1 MTKKLFNQIRNEW
14 RSNLWLMAELVLVSV
29 VMWFIVDYL
38 YVQYSIY
45 NQPRGFDANHCYHI
59 VMGTLL
65 PSDADYNPSDTLQV
79 NDVEELMDRLK
90 RRPEIEAVSLSYLSF
105 PYNNSNMWQP
115 VTSGNLK
122 RENVYAKYVTP
133 DFIRVFEIKGV
144 RGESSEQLSK
154 MLTDKVLMISND
166 LYKDKYR
173 VDMTSLIGRTF
184 VAGGDSTNK
193 STLVATY
200 KPIRY
205 SDYMET
211 SESYSYITLLSRKD
225 YSIDMELCV
234 RVKEGQDVDFSEKL
248 WKDAD
253 KQLRVG
259 NVYISDVESFNDIR
273 KSFQQEN
280 TNHLRNYIF
289 GMGFLMLN
297 IFLGLL
303 GTFWFRTQ
311 QRRSELA
318 LFKALGATKGNVFVR
333 QIVEGLLL
341 LVIATIPA
349 ILIDANIAFAG
360 LNQKMDGLTLA
371 PGRFIITVL
380 ITWLLIAIMIVLG
393 NWLPAK
399 KAMGIQPA
407 RALHEE

>member
-1 MTKKLFNQIRNEW
+1 MTKKLFNQIKNEW
-14 RSNLWLMAELVLVSV
+14 RSNLWLMAELLLVSV

-45 NQPRGFDANHCYHI
+45 NQPRGFDTNHCYHI

-65 PSDADYNPSDTLQV
+65 PSDADYNPSDTVQV

-90 RRPEIEAVSLSYLSF
+90 RRPDIEAVSLSYISF
-105 PYNNSNMWQP
+105 PYNTSNMWQS
-115 VTSGNLK
+115 VTSGKLK
-122 RENVYAKYVTP
+122 RENVFAKNVTP
-133 DFIRVFEIKGV
+133 GFFRVFEIKGA
-144 RGESSEQLSK
+144 RGESSGQLSK
-154 MLTDKVLMISND
+154 MLTGKVIMLSND
-166 LYKDKYR
+166 LYKDNYR

-193 STLVATY
+193 STLVAAY
-200 KPIRY
+200 KPIKY
-205 SDYMET
+205 SDYMEA
-211 SESYSYITLLSRKD
+211 SESYSYIMPLSRTD
-225 YSIDMELCV
+225 ISINMELCV

-253 KQLRVG
+253 KQLSVG
-259 NVYISDVESFNDIR
+259 NVYISNVESFSDIR
-273 KSFQQEN
+273 KSFQQN
-280 TNHLRNYIF
+280 DTNQTRNYVF

>member
-1 MTKKLFNQIRNEW
+1 MTKKLFNQIKNEW
-14 RSNLWLMAELVLVSV
+14 RSNLWLMAELLLVSV

-65 PSDADYNPSDTLQV
+65 PSDADYNPSDTVQV

-90 RRPEIEAVSLSYLSF
+90 RRPEIEAVSLSYVSF
-105 PYNNSNMWQP
+105 PYNSSNMCQP

-122 RENVYAKYVTP
+122 RENVFAKNVTP
-133 DFIRVFEIKGV
+133 DFFRVFEIKGA

-154 MLTDKVLMISND
+154 MLTGKVLMISND

-193 STLVATY
+193 ATLIAAY
-200 KPIRY
+200 KTIRY
-205 SDYMET
+205 SDYMEA
-211 SESYSYITLLSRKD
+211 SQSYSYITLLSRKD

-273 KSFQQEN
+273 KIFQQN
-280 TNHLRNYIF
+280 DTNQTRNYIF

-333 QIVEGLLL
+333 QIMEGLLL
-341 LVIATIPA
+341 LLIATIPA

-360 LNQKMDGLTLA
+360 LNQKMDGVTLTT
-371 PGRFIITVL
+371 GRFIITVI
-380 ITWLLIAIMIVLG
+380 ITWLLIAIMIVFG

-399 KAMGIQPA
+399 KAMSIQPA